1 MDTVEDVKH
10 RLDRV
15 EDDVKSVTEKVA
27 EMEGRLISEDDR
39 RSQTESLVATL
50 QKSYIDLTTQ
60 LSALVA
66 KFDRYIEVIDKH
78 DKALE
83 ENTKQ
88 LRELKY
94 KPVNDLYKNVNKV
107 RDEVFKWAL
116 PFALGFLSLA
126 IGQYILSLISQGV

>member
-27 EMEGRLISEDDR
+27 EMEGRMISEDDR

-107 RDEVFKWAL
+107 RDEVFKLAL

-126 IGQYILSLISQGV
+126 VGQYILSLISQGV